1 MCVIDLARG
10 QDAKTS
16 GSLYSHLDR
25 ISFVDKGFIIWPK
38 RELVLAGPTREIPSR
53 QDELG

>member
-10 QDAKTS
+10 QDAKTN

-25 ISFVDKGFIIWPK
+25 TSLVNKGFIIWLK
-38 RELVLAGPTREIPSR
+38 RELVLAGPTREIPSG